1 MQVSKITF
9 QESTLKQTG
18 TAGKLLM
25 WMQDNPTALRDTT
38 LTQLAKMSCY
48 SLGTSEANAK
58 AMLCKMR
65 NNQMIIKTSVGKRRG
80 KLYINYYHKDIPGYI
95 VERAPQDIQDR
106 VKTMKENLE
115 KDQYIDEVGCIVTK
129 GNNNCVPEKCADG
142 TEHVADDASVSE
154 DEKEQISEK
163 DTGETAKEI
172 SIPVLV
178 KRDNGGRNI
187 SLTININ
194 LNA

>member
-1 MQVSKITF
+1 
-9 QESTLKQTG
+9 
-18 TAGKLLM
+18 M

-129 GNNNCVPEKCADG
+129 GNNNCAPEKCAEE
-142 TEHVADDASVSE
+142 TERATSDASASE